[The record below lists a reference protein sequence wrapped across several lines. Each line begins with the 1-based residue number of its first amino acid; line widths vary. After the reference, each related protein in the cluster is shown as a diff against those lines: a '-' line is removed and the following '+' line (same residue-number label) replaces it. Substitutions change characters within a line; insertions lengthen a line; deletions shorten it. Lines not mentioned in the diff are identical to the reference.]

1 MGLPSL
7 RPLAARKSHTA
18 LVELLERRSR
28 GDQWLFEAR
37 GAAHQLAFEVA
48 NEGHTALELV
58 CLAIRDLFG
67 HLLRNGVQDG
77 DEVLPAVG
85 RLLRF
90 VGESLEGRV
99 PTEPQPKK
107 AELQI
112 TPSGMQRVSSGKS
125 GGIPPLPK
133 LEQPASAGDIRLR
146 SAAPAATSKETS
158 ALGGAEAWRMVNET
172 RLGEI
177 LVREGRIDGKTLD
190 QALVLQQVGCKRLGE
205 VLVGMGKLEPE
216 VLASALDSQRELTL
230 RLADGITLQGGL
242 RLGPT
247 TPSLPTQR

>member
-1 MGLPSL
+1 MSLPNL
-7 RPLAARKSHTA
+7 RPLAARKSHRA
-18 LVELLERRSR
+18 LVDLLERRSR

-48 NEGHTALELV
+48 KEGFAALESV

-67 HLLRNGVQDG
+67 HLLRNGVQEG

-90 VGESLEGRV
+90 VGESLDGRV
-99 PTEPQPKK
+99 ASEAQPKRGD
-107 AELQI
+107 LQI
-112 TPSGMQRVSSGKS
+112 APAGKRVLLSNTSSAL
-125 GGIPPLPK
+125 PPLPTP
-133 LEQPASAGDIRLR
+133 EPPAGDLRLH
-146 SAAPAATSKETS
+146 SAATAASTNDAPS
-158 ALGGAEAWRMVNET
+158 LGGAEAWRLVNET

-177 LVREGRIDGKTLD
+177 LVRDGRIDGKTLD

-216 VLASALDSQRELTL
+216 VLAAALDNQRELTL
-230 RLADGITLQGGL
+230 KLADGITLQGGL

-247 TPSLPTQR
+247 TPSFPTHR